1 MNKKGS
7 LFIMEQAASDHLNA
21 AAQLQSIHSR
31 LAQAAAEVTS
41 INALNARFMLIDGGF
56 HNSFH
61 HTIRTIR
68 MAFQSCIEQLGTN
81 IGVAVPIAGDVESFV
96 FCHMYH

>member
-1 MNKKGS
+1 
-7 LFIMEQAASDHLNA
+7 MEQAASFCLNVV
-21 AAQLQSIHSR
+21 AQLQSIHSR

-41 INALNARFMLIDGGF
+41 INALNARFMLVDDGF

-68 MAFQSCIEQLGTN
+68 MALQCCIEQLGAN
-81 IGVAVPIAGDVESFV
+81 IGVGIPIAGDVESFV
-96 FCHMYH
+96 FCHMYR